1 LPARKD
7 IEHLGLLH
15 GDGLHDV
22 LISAASI
29 HDAEPQEQGA
39 YDHDDAADGIGDRY
53 TTKTSDDGIDGS
65 GCGDK
70 DETNAV
76 FIVRYCYEYLCGSD
90 ELRNDKCSEEDYK
103 RTGKDECKNVR
114 AKTRIDDV
122 DNRDSMDAACDEC
135 ELLAHHAE
143 EQDKRNDLRPRQIDP
158 SKAVFPSLTRHTYEG
173 SDGAERGD
181 RGHDEHDRTEST
193 TGHEVFSF
201 EVFFRRV
208 FPNKEGNDKANEK
221 EDKKRDQR

>member
-1 LPARKD
+1 
-7 IEHLGLLH
+7 
-15 GDGLHDV
+15 
-22 LISAASI
+22 
-29 HDAEPQEQGA
+29 
-39 YDHDDAADGIGDRY
+39 
-53 TTKTSDDGIDGS
+53 
-65 GCGDK
+65 
-70 DETNAV
+70 
-76 FIVRYCYEYLCGSD
+76 
-90 ELRNDKCSEEDYK
+90 
-103 RTGKDECKNVR
+103 
-114 AKTRIDDV
+114 
-122 DNRDSMDAACDEC
+122 MDAACDEC

-181 RGHDEHDRTEST
+181 RGHDEHDRAEPAPCY
-193 TGHEVFSF
+193 EVFSF